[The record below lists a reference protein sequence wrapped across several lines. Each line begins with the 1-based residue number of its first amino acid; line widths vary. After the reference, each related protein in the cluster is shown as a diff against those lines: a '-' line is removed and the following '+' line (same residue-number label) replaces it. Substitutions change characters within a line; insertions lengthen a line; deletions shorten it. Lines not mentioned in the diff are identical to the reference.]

1 MNDGHWNEADQ
12 QPGDFAVTG
21 LKPAGLDDPAPNVE
35 IAPHDVYF
43 DDERQLWFCDIE
55 IEAGASYYPF
65 VRLAL
70 ARYQP
75 VAIPEAH
82 LSNIVLA
89 DFMALTPDRSLSVAP
104 TRSPHSRR
112 VTVYGDR
119 PKQSAGFAEASVS
132 PALTHIDI
140 GTGNRRDE
148 KPADIAKTTVI
159 EVWVEHLTPEQ
170 GLDFGWHRVYDAV
183 VAPIGQRAKRGRKGS
198 APVAATFGVKQ
209 QTRALELV
217 KARRYTELAN
227 EGLIAAILRAPL
239 WDGTVTLPEV
249 LADARYRIV
258 IAEYEEYLTDD
269 LPSPYFPNA
278 AYDTPPESKGRRL
291 VFVEHVE
298 LDFG

>member
-1 MNDGHWNEADQ
+1 
-12 QPGDFAVTG
+12 
-21 LKPAGLDDPAPNVE
+21 
-35 IAPHDVYF
+35 
-43 DDERQLWFCDIE
+43 
-55 IEAGASYYPF
+55 
-65 VRLAL
+65 
-70 ARYQP
+70 
-75 VAIPEAH
+75 
-82 LSNIVLA
+82 
-89 DFMALTPDRSLSVAP
+89 MALTPDRSLSVAP

-119 PKQSAGFAEASVS
+119 PRQSAGFAEASVS
-132 PALTHIDI
+132 PTLTHIDI

-148 KPADIAKTTVI
+148 KPADIAKTTVF
-159 EVWVEHLTPEQ
+159 EVWVERLTPEQ

-183 VAPIGQRAKRGRKGS
+183 VAPIRQRAKRGGKVS
-198 APVAATFGVKQ
+198 APVAATFSVRQ
-209 QTRALELV
+209 QARALELV

-227 EGLIAAILRAPL
+227 EGLVAAILRTPL

-249 LADARYRIV
+249 LAGARYRIV